1 MSANNPLLQSYD
13 LPPFSA
19 IRAEHV
25 KPAIEQI
32 LADNRAAIADIL
44 ATQGSTPTWAGLVV
58 SHLNA
63 VCNSAELREAYE
75 SCLPALSAYST
86 EMGQNRELF
95 QAYEALANGPEAA
108 SFDVAQK
115 TILEQALRD
124 FRLSGIDLPPEQ
136 QKRYAEVQSKLS
148 ELGSQ
153 FSNQLLDAT
162 QAWTKLVTDELCQA
176 ADGCRRQSQR
186 PRRLSDYPG
195 IPELLRGDDLRRRPR
210 PA

>member
-25 KPAIEQI
+25 KPAVEQI

-44 ATQGSTPTWAGLVV
+44 AKQGSTPTWAGLVLTMDELNDRLGAAWSPV

-63 VCNSAELREAYE
+63 VCNSAELRGAYE

-86 EMGQNRELF
+86 EMGQNRALF

-108 SFDVAQK
+108 SFDVGQK
-115 TILEQALRD
+115 TIL
-124 FRLSGIDLPPEQ
+124 
-136 QKRYAEVQSKLS
+136 
-148 ELGSQ
+148 
-153 FSNQLLDAT
+153 
-162 QAWTKLVTDELCQA
+162 
-176 ADGCRRQSQR
+176 
-186 PRRLSDYPG
+186 
-195 IPELLRGDDLRRRPR
+195 
-210 PA
+210 